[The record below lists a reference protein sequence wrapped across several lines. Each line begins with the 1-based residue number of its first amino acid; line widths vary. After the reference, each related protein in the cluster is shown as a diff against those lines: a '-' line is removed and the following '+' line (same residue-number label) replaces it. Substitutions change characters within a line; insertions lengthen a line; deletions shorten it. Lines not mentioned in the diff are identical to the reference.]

1 MEDFVYS
8 TYSIVCYALKNV
20 QHYTLK
26 LIKINYDVIS
36 AALYILSE
44 VTRFII
50 NFISVTFN
58 VVVSVLEAFT
68 DFLAESFNFLR
79 AFLQLLW
86 KFVMLLLSILDLVL
100 KGLEQV
106 IYFIW
111 SGGKWTAGAF
121 SASLENIQVLSV
133 SIYEYLR
140 VFFTFLFENISNGL
154 VVCGTYSLKFVVG
167 AFNWFTW
174 LLFSTASLVDG
185 AMIYFA
191 DSVKFLVDSV
201 YYALTDIIPNTRLE
215 TYMGI
220 LMIVLFYATLVHV
233 VTRLY
238 SRGYT
243 FPYPRTVNQYNV
255 PYHGFGNEFSDDEFG
270 MSADEENYEGSDTD
284 SDNASLEEEEQDFSD
299 DDEFSD
305 EASELS
311 VDDESDSEEENSS
324 NDSDESLE
332 PIDIQLPAEPQYNL
346 RRSTTPNRQKKS
358 AKDIEMEIEREREK
372 QMCVVC
378 QDNKKSVLILPCR
391 HMCLCVECGN
401 RIARARPLTRRIC
414 PLCRQKIRTIM
425 NVYL

>member
-20 QHYTLK
+20 QHYTLT

-44 VTRFII
+44 VTRFIV

-58 VVVSVLEAFT
+58 VVISVLEAFT

-86 KFVMLLLSILDLVL
+86 KFVMLLLSILDLVF

-140 VFFTFLFENISNGL
+140 VFFTFLFENISSGL

-167 AFNWFTW
+167 AFNLFTW
-174 LLFSTASLVDG
+174 LLFGTASVVDG

-220 LMIVLFYATLVHV
+220 LMIVLFYAALVHV

-255 PYHGFGNEFSDDEFG
+255 PYPGFVNEFSDDEFG

-284 SDNASLEEEEQDFSD
+284 SDDASLEEQDFSD

-311 VDDESDSEEENSS
+311 VDDESDIEEDSSS
-324 NDSDESLE
+324 NDSDDSLE